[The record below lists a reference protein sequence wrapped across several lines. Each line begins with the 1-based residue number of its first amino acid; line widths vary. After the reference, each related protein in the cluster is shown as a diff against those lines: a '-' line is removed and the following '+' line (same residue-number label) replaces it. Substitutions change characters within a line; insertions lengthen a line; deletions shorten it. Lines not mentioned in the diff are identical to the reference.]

1 MASLLERHGASVLPA
16 GSAREAF
23 DVLEASPDADLVLM
37 DMMMPE
43 VDGYAATRELRRH
56 PRYRRLPIIALTAK
70 AMPGDRE
77 KVLEAGC
84 DDFIPKPVER
94 DRLIA
99 VLERW
104 LRQGGGA

>member
-1 MASLLERHGASVLPA
+1 VLPA

-23 DVLEASPDADLVLM
+23 GVLDHGPEVDLVLM

-43 VDGYAATRELRRH
+43 VDGYAATRELRKN
-56 PRYRRLPIIALTAK
+56 PGYRRLPVIALTAK
-70 AMPGDRE
+70 AMPGDRD

-94 DRLIA
+94 DRLIT
-99 VLERW
+99 VLRRW
-104 LRQGGGA
+104 LRIGVEA